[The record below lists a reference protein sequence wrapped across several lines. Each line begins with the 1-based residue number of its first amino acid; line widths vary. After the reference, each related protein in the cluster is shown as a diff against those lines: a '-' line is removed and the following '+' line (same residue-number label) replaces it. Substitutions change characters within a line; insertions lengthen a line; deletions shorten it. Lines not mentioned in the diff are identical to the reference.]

1 MPMTTEELGKLP
13 VDAALPA
20 GRDVRYEPDMEA
32 LKDEVDKLNDPAS
45 TTSVDWRKI
54 DALARKILQEQSKD
68 LTAACYLAVALAHE
82 QGIPGMHEGLSLIAA
97 LSENFWDTMYPSKKR
112 MHGRKLAIEWW
123 ADKCSAWLKTPG
135 IPEQKKEDVES
146 ITGELDA
153 LDDFLAGAMDDQ
165 PFLRELQNVVRVL
178 PVKSEGGEETDSQ
191 PSGKEGPGRSP
202 SGVSTGDSPV
212 SVSPSPVPGDDE
224 SAQKALAA
232 AMQSLEQIAGYHFSK
247 NAFSPFAF
255 RLSRIAAWSTV
266 ESLPPATE
274 GKTRIPPPPKQL
286 VQSLQGNMESENW
299 DALLK
304 TAEMRVHDFLFWFDL
319 SFYSAKALEQLQ
331 KPEALEELERQS
343 AGYARRLKGIEKLC
357 FADGTLFVSE
367 QAGQWLKKI
376 TDRYSGAHVPAS
388 FSGSRGDS
396 MVRKDIAQA
405 VEKARE
411 FRKSGREG
419 EALVLLQQGVDGSRS
434 KREELLRRSG
444 LTGFLVEIG
453 RQKIALRHLEKV
465 VRDIDDFRLDILDP
479 DMAIELLSAVYNGF
493 LSQDDQDSHRRAENI
508 MARIAEISPVKA
520 LQMEL

>member
-1 MPMTTEELGKLP
+1 MPITTEELGKLP
-13 VDAALPA
+13 VDAAMPA

-32 LKDEVDKLNDPAS
+32 LKGEVDKLNDPAS
-45 TTSVDWRKI
+45 TTSVDWRKV
-54 DALARKILQEQSKD
+54 DALARKILQKQSKD
-68 LTAACYLAVALAHE
+68 LMAACYLAVALAYE
-82 QGIPGMHEGLSLIAA
+82 QGIPGMHEGLSLIAT

-112 MHGRKLAIEWW
+112 LHGRKLAIEWW
-123 ADKCSAWLKTPG
+123 ADKCSAWLKTAG
-135 IPEQKKEDVES
+135 IPQQKKEDVES

-153 LDDFLAGAMDDQ
+153 LDHFFAGAMDDP
-165 PFLRELQNVVRVL
+165 PFLRELQNMVGML
-178 PVKSEGGEETDSQ
+178 PVKSEGGAETESR
-191 PSGKEGPGRSP
+191 PSGEGSARFP
-202 SGVSTGDSPV
+202 SDVSAGESQV
-212 SVSPSPVPGDDE
+212 SVHPSAVLDNDE

-232 AMQSLEQIAGYHFSK
+232 AMQSLKQIVGYHFSK
-247 NAFSPFAF
+247 NAFSPLAF
-255 RLSRIAAWSTV
+255 RLSRIAAWSAV

-304 TAEMRVHDFLFWFDL
+304 AAEMRVYDFLFWFDL

-343 AGYARRLKGIEKLC
+343 AGYAHRLKGIEKLC

-367 QAGQWLKKI
+367 QARQWLKKV
-376 TDRYSGAHVPAS
+376 TDRYSGAHVSTS
-388 FSGSRGDS
+388 FSGSRSDGI
-396 MVRKDIAQA
+396 VRKDIAQA
-405 VEKARE
+405 AEKARE
-411 FRKSGREG
+411 LRKSGREG

-453 RQKIALRHLEKV
+453 KQKIALRHLEKI
-465 VRDIDDFRLDILDP
+465 VRDIDDFKLDILDP
-479 DMAIELLSAVYNGF
+479 DMALELLSAVYNGF
-493 LSQDDQDSHRRAENI
+493 LSQDDQERHQRAENI
-508 MARIAEISPVKA
+508 LARIAEISPVKA